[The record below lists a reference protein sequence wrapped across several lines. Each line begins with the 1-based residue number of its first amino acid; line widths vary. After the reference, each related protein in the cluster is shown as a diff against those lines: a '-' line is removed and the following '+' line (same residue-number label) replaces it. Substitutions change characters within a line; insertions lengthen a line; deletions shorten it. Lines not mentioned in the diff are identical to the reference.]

1 MYIVLEIQKNSEGR
15 VATLVYAFEDRSQAE
30 QKYHTVLAAAAVSG
44 LPGHA
49 AVMMLD
55 NGYVIKRENYGT
67 ADQN

>member
-1 MYIVLEIQKNSEGR
+1 MYIVMEIQKNSEGQ
-15 VATLVYAFEDRSQAE
+15 VATLVNTYESHAQAE

-55 NGYVIKRENYGT
+55 DGYCLKRECYGE
-67 ADQN
+67 AE